1 MGFPFATEPAGGP
14 KIPDKQPPNVPCTG
28 TGRGGP
34 GTKRCAPP
42 SVGAAHMMCHDT
54 HLDST
59 RWLRG
64 CGCDPSPSPR
74 RGRAL
79 QPILLDLLCFA
90 FDRDNHRRITF
101 HTSRSMQGQEV
112 QVQQSHSRAR
122 SGFPT
127 NPMQISVR
135 GTPFLFLSGVPRKWI
150 SQPPGSTSHRNCP
163 ATVATKPP
171 QLDPNFIC
179 AGSCLVYL

>member
-1 MGFPFATEPAGGP
+1 MYRHRPWWTW
-14 KIPDKQPPNVPCTG
+14 DKAV
-28 TGRGGP
+28 R
-34 GTKRCAPP
+34 AP

-101 HTSRSMQGQEV
+101 HTSRGMQGQEV

-127 NPMQISVR
+127 NPVQISVR

-150 SQPPGSTSHRNCP
+150 SQTPGSTSHRNCP
-163 ATVATKPP
+163 ATRATKPP
-171 QLDPNFIC
+171 FSWTQIPFAQIHFSLIGGNPKISGVPQF
-179 AGSCLVYL
+179 LVRT